1 MKSRSAYKAPYYKA
15 PNGLAE
21 GLRKTTA
28 RPVRPMLR
36 HAVAI
41 NQRPAPAPAD
51 TSWDAWFAGVS
62 VTADFLND
70 RDQPVARAGG
80 LPCP

>member
-1 MKSRSAYKAPYYKA
+1 MKSRSAYRAPYYKA
-15 PNGLAE
+15 RHGIDE
-21 GLRKTTA
+21 GLRKATA
-28 RPVRPMLR
+28 RLVSPTPR
-36 HAVAI
+36 HGAAF
-41 NQRPAPAPAD
+41 NQRPAPTPAD
-51 TSWDAWFAGVS
+51 STWDAWFAGES